1 MGVAQPTLGDL
12 PPALSSLAHYP
23 GLCFQPIILS
33 SPELAKHDT
42 SLLEILSYLP
52 VQLGA
57 VSQQLFSVKVAGKQ
71 RGRGLHCLSEN
82 ENNVRRLSAYD
93 R

>member
-1 MGVAQPTLGDL
+1 M
-12 PPALSSLAHYP
+12 HHRP
-23 GLCFQPIILS
+23 GLWFQPIILS
-33 SPELAKHDT
+33 SPELARHGT

-57 VSQQLFSVKVAGKQ
+57 VSQQLFSVKVGVRSGGWGLQ
-71 RGRGLHCLSEN
+71 RLSEN
-82 ENNVRRLSAYD
+82 EKIVRRLSAYD